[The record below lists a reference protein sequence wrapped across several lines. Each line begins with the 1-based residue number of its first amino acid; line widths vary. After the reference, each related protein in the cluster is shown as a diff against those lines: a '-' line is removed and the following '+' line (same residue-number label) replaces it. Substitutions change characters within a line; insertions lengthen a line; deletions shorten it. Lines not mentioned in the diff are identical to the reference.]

1 MIIEYLIFLNVEL
14 SVMFIY
20 NICIFY
26 HNVALLTLIRP
37 FLMNTTVKPALKE
50 PI

>member
-1 MIIEYLIFLNVEL
+1 
-14 SVMFIY
+14 MFIY

-26 HNVALLTLIRP
+26 YIVALFTLIRP
-37 FLMNTTVKPALKE
+37 SLMNTTVKPALKE